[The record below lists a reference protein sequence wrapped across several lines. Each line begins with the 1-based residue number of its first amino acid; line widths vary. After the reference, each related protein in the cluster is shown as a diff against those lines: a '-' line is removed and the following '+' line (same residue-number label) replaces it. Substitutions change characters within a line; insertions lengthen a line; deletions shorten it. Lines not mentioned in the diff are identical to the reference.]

1 MCQYLT
7 ILCRLHAKET
17 REGYSVIVILGCK
30 EVYIKVNNY
39 LLLRIKMSHKI
50 YGEEATW
57 NKWASRVRLM
67 YQTCTN
73 VIVISI

>member
-1 MCQYLT
+1 M
-7 ILCRLHAKET
+7 
-17 REGYSVIVILGCK
+17 ILGCK

-57 NKWASRVRLM
+57 NNWASGSGSCTRLV
-67 YQTCTN
+67 QT
-73 VIVISI
+73 